1 MENKSVS
8 EPKELIVIED
18 LEKTNKEDSSLSN
31 LLVILDHIEKLLTS
45 TEQGAVLHDKMASYL
60 DQVKPLLNNPE
71 IKIPEKGK
79 EILNKANDFVQ
90 KRPLTTIGIAAGA
103 AGVLLALLA
112 GHKK

>member
-18 LEKTNKEDSSLSN
+18 LEKTNKEDSSSSN
-31 LLVILDHIEKLLTS
+31 LLAILDHIENLLTS
-45 TEQGAVLHDKMASYL
+45 TEQGAVLHEKVVRYL
-60 DQVKPLLNNPE
+60 DQVKPLLNNPD

-79 EILNKANDFVQ
+79 EVLNKANDFVQ
-90 KRPLTTIGIAAGA
+90 KRPLTTLGIAAG

-112 GHKK
+112 GRKK